1 MHSAKIAAK
10 IREQILR
17 FSGEVSVGLPKTAA
31 RLVREVIYG
40 VQTRGSVRLSE
51 IARALEETIRL
62 KKVMARLSRQL
73 NRQGLREQVRKNLL
87 RLAAPR
93 VGTETLLVV
102 DLTDVIKPYARKM
115 EYLARVRD
123 GSAKKLGNGYWCCQ
137 VVGLERGSAEVIPL
151 DQELYSQE
159 APGFV
164 SENDEIL
171 KAIGRVSKATQ
182 GRGVWVI
189 DAGGDRK
196 KILEVLLNQ
205 GHRFV
210 VRQRGDRHLIS
221 GRQRKSAR
229 EWADGCRRQHR
240 EVVVKETSSG
250 EKVYRLEFGFRKVR
264 WPGRTEP
271 LYLVVVDGLGSNPLI
286 LLTNR
291 KVTRSRKSQWRV
303 VESYLSRWRVEETIR
318 FIKQSYQLEDIRLLK
333 YEGLRNLVMLVLA
346 TAYFASVHL
355 GKRAKLV
362 ILVQHV
368 QRAAKRIYG
377 VPEFRF
383 YAIADGIKELLF
395 GRNTGI
401 GPPQSDPRL
410 NLLPL
415 FS

>member
-1 MHSAKIAAK
+1 M
-10 IREQILR
+10 
-17 FSGEVSVGLPKTAA
+17 
-31 RLVREVIYG
+31 
-40 VQTRGSVRLSE
+40 
-51 IARALEETIRL
+51 
-62 KKVMARLSRQL
+62 
-73 NRQGLREQVRKNLL
+73 
-87 RLAAPR
+87 
-93 VGTETLLVV
+93 
-102 DLTDVIKPYARKM
+102 
-115 EYLARVRD
+115 
-123 GSAKKLGNGYWCCQ
+123 
-137 VVGLERGSAEVIPL
+137 PL

-171 KAIGRVSKATQ
+171 KSIGRVSKATR

-196 KILEVLLNQ
+196 KILEVILNQ

-221 GRQRKSAR
+221 GRQRKSVK

-240 EVVVKETSSG
+240 EVVIKETSSG
-250 EKVYRLEFGFRKVR
+250 EQVYPLEFGFRKVR

-346 TAYFASVHL
+346 TSYFASVHL
-355 GKRAKLV
+355 GKRAKLG

-368 QRAAKRIYG
+368 ERAAKRIYG

-383 YAIADGIKELLF
+383 YAIADRIKQLLF

-401 GPPQSDPRL
+401 GPPQSDPCL